1 MHLRGFAPLLP
12 RVITGIRAPVLLQL
26 RCQYQGSL
34 SRAAAASAVPSTRFM
49 RRAYTRS
56 SYDELGST
64 TEGGERSA
72 SDTTAS
78 RGMYR
83 HLHVYG
89 TIGCGIR
96 LLAYIYILIPIPIP
110 ILRQL
115 QGSSQK
121 PSRVREPGTSSSS
134 SSIAPIIPSNKAHPT
149 LNDGRQTPN
158 VDESGEP
165 LPDADVPEDVK
176 RHNREMDQRYD
187 RAYNQIANEKGTV
200 VEKGFWK
207 EDRDRR
213 N

>member
-1 MHLRGFAPLLP
+1 MGTIINLRGFAPLLP
-12 RVITGIRAPVLLQL
+12 RVITGIRKPVLLQL

-34 SRAAAASAVPSTRFM
+34 SRAAAASAVPSTR
-49 RRAYTRS
+49 AYARS

-72 SDTTAS
+72 SNTTAS
-78 RGMYR
+78 
-83 HLHVYG
+83 
-89 TIGCGIR
+89 
-96 LLAYIYILIPIPIP
+96 P
-110 ILRQL
+110 
-115 QGSSQK
+115 GSSQK
-121 PSRVREPGTSSSS
+121 PSRDHEPGTSSSS
-134 SSIAPIIPSNKAHPT
+134 SSNTPIIPSNKAHPT
-149 LNDGRQTPN
+149 LNDGKQTPN

-187 RAYNQIANEKGTV
+187 RAYNRIADEKGT